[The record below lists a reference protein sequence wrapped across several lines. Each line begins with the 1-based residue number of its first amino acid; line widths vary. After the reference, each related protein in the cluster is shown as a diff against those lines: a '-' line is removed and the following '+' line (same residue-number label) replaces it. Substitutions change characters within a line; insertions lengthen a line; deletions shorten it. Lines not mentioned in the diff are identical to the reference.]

1 MRLLL
6 AILCAATALPAQT
19 PAPTLAQAE
28 SLWKQHRYEES
39 KAAFESL
46 IARYPRNAEY
56 RVRFGRLFLE
66 RFNPPEAAKLFH
78 EALEIDHRPRPIR
91 RIDRRLDAGVLAHEI
106 LVPRNVSHTQV
117 AAYRQAAAGADG
129 LRRHASRCAYI
140 VTSRGRAAS
149 RRHSPGHRNWSRDR
163 RRKIIARNHRV
174 CHRSARHANARRSTG
189 VDGL

>member
-56 RVRFGRLFLE
+56 RAGFGEFFLE
-66 RFNPPEAAKLFH
+66 RFIPPEAAKLFH
-78 EALEIDHRPRPIR
+78 EALEIEPKQA
-91 RIDRRLDAGVLAHEI
+91 DALLGLA
-106 LVPRNVSHTQV
+106 QV
-117 AAYRQAAAGADG
+117 AADG
-129 LRRHASRCAYI
+129 FEAHALAFA
-140 VTSRGRAAS
+140 TRALGGDP
-149 RRHSPGHRNWSRDR
+149 H
-163 RRKIIARNHRV
+163 
-174 CHRSARHANARRSTG
+174 
-189 VDGL
+189 